1 MGGACADAGSRGGEF
16 DRRAH
21 SAPPPSPP
29 PRVQKPSQTVDIL
42 EVKIYLCCAK
52 CIKKYNPLFSI

>member
-52 CIKKYNPLFSI
+52 